1 MIRGWAWRTI
11 KLTQTVVL
19 NQELLVYQS
28 PTPTKEIGWLAGL
41 DWYGNDAYIG
51 LGIDQPGIPLPGYA
65 TFIGLHTLGAVL
77 PPPHGAYLTR
87 YYQPNP
93 LRTTGY
99 YIMSA
104 ITSAYPLPYY
114 GPIRL
119 YVSLRPGTT
128 ETYATGSLYALEIVI
143 QDRNLFLTDLRKVL
157 YGRWAPLMD
166 FIGHIPLLR
175 HFTKK
180 FAELQI
186 PFEEK
191 EIIEPPGVAR

>member
-1 MIRGWAWRTI
+1 
-11 KLTQTVVL
+11 VL
-19 NQELLVYQS
+19 PNQELLVYQS
-28 PTPTKEIGWLAGL
+28 PAPTKEIGWLTSL
-41 DWYGNDAYIG
+41 DWSGNDAYLG
-51 LGIDQPGIPLPGYA
+51 LGIDQPGVPTPGYF
-65 TFIGLHTLGAVL
+65 TFIGAHITGAVL
-77 PPPHGAYLTR
+77 PPPSGWYLTR

-93 LRTTGY
+93 LRTIGFY
-99 YIMSA
+99 SLSV

-114 GPIRL
+114 GPVRL

-128 ETYATGSLYALEIVI
+128 EPYATGSLYALEIVI
-143 QDRNLFLTDLRKVL
+143 QDRNLFVTDLRKVY

-175 HFTKK
+175 TFTKK